1 MTKKEY
7 VYSAV
12 SIITDV
18 YGNEFNLAISF
29 SDKDEFEAFKKLS
42 AVNQVKEIIHQGV
55 IEIIPSD
62 ETADMLSKIV
72 DFEYEKEEV

>member
-7 VYSAV
+7 VYYAV

-29 SDKDEFEAFKKLS
+29 SDKDEFEAFKKSS
-42 AVNQVKEIIHQGV
+42 AVDQVKEIIHQGV

-72 DFEYEKEEV
+72 NFEYEKEEV

>member
-7 VYSAV
+7 YYSAV

-18 YGNEFNLAISF
+18 YGNEFNLTIGF

-42 AVNQVKEIIHQGV
+42 PVDQVKEIIHQGV

-62 ETADMLSKIV
+62 ETVDMLSKIV
-72 DFEYEKEEV
+72 DFEYEIEEV

>member
-7 VYSAV
+7 HYSAS

-18 YGNEFNLAISF
+18 YGNEFNLTIGF
-29 SDKDEFEAFKKLS
+29 SDKDEFEAFKKSS
-42 AVNQVKEIIHQGV
+42 AVDQVKEIIHQGV

-72 DFEYEKEEV
+72 NFEYEKEEV